1 MAGNKDRERRR
12 ARERYERQR
21 QARLQRR
28 NKLRQRSGIAFAVVL
43 VLGLVAGLTI
53 AFVGGGSPKAS
64 SSPKATA
71 SKSPTASASAT
82 PTASTVAEP
91 ARHCTYTSSGTAA
104 KQVSL
109 PPATPDY
116 SASYTATINT
126 NLGKI
131 EIALANSKATCT
143 VNSFIHLA
151 SAGFWNGSQC
161 HRVTTQGGLYVLQCG
176 DPYAKAADKLACG
189 TSAGSPG
196 TGGPGYKFNDENLT
210 GATYKSGT
218 VAMANTGPNTNGSQF
233 FLVYKDS
240 TLPANYT
247 PFGTITSGLDI
258 LQKVAK
264 AGITCEYNSDPG
276 DGAPKEKVIIDS
288 VTIKKT

>member
-1 MAGNKDRERRR
+1 RRTGTIRERSYGYGRQRALPMYCDTGGQGALAGNKDRERRR

-71 SKSPTASASAT
+71 SKSSTASPSAT

-91 ARHCTYTSSGTAA
+91 AHHCTYTSSGTAA

-176 DPYAKAADKLACG
+176 D
-189 TSAGSPG
+189 
-196 TGGPGYKFNDENLT
+196 
-210 GATYKSGT
+210 
-218 VAMANTGPNTNGSQF
+218 
-233 FLVYKDS
+233 
-240 TLPANYT
+240 
-247 PFGTITSGLDI
+247 
-258 LQKVAK
+258 
-264 AGITCEYNSDPG
+264 
-276 DGAPKEKVIIDS
+276 
-288 VTIKKT
+288 